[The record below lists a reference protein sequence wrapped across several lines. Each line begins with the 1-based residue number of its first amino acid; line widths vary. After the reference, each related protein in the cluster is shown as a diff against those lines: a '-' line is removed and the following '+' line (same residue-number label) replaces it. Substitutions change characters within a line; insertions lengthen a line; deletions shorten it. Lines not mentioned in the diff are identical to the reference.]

1 MAIGRISSG
10 VIELNKRLSSVDQ
23 GGNLVENSK
32 VGKIIKKLGQV
43 PIELERAV
51 AGDIVSVSGFAQ
63 SGVTHTLNEN

>member
-23 GGNLVENSK
+23 GGTLVENSK